1 MIKNHVCYQEYRKG
15 KTIVRTGTHGTST
28 FLIKK
33 GKLEVFI
40 TDVDGNKKVL
50 ESLKEIDLFSEMA
63 LISNDA
69 SFTSVIA
76 LEGCELAILTR
87 DKYLLLPDDNL
98 AALRLKKLMIER
110 KKRVSDFR

>member
-1 MIKNHVCYQEYRKG
+1 M
-15 KTIVRTGTHGTST
+15 
-28 FLIKK
+28 
-33 GKLEVFI
+33 
-40 TDVDGNKKVL
+40 DGNKKVL

-87 DKYLLLPDDNL
+87 DKYLLLPDYNP
-98 AALRLKKLMIER
+98 AALRLKKLMIEH
-110 KKRVSDFR
+110 KKKGQ

>member
-1 MIKNHVCYQEYRKG
+1 M
-15 KTIVRTGTHGTST
+15 
-28 FLIKK
+28 
-33 GKLEVFI
+33 
-40 TDVDGNKKVL
+40 DGNKKVL

-69 SFTSVIA
+69 SFSSVIA

-87 DKYLLLPDDNL
+87 DKYLLLPDDNP

-110 KKRVSDFR
+110 KKRASDFR

>member
-1 MIKNHVCYQEYRKG
+1 
-15 KTIVRTGTHGTST
+15 
-28 FLIKK
+28 
-33 GKLEVFI
+33 
-40 TDVDGNKKVL
+40 VDGNKKVL

-87 DKYLLLPDDNL
+87 VKYLLLPDDNP
-98 AALRLKKLMIER
+98 ATLRLKKLMIER
-110 KKRVSDFR
+110 KKRASDFR

>member
-1 MIKNHVCYQEYRKG
+1 
-15 KTIVRTGTHGTST
+15 
-28 FLIKK
+28 
-33 GKLEVFI
+33 
-40 TDVDGNKKVL
+40 VDGNKKVL
-50 ESLKEIDLFSEMA
+50 ESLIEIDLFIEMA

>member
-1 MIKNHVCYQEYRKG
+1 M
-15 KTIVRTGTHGTST
+15 
-28 FLIKK
+28 
-33 GKLEVFI
+33 
-40 TDVDGNKKVL
+40 DGNKKVL

-63 LISNDA
+63 LISNDE

-87 DKYLLLPDDNL
+87 DKYLLLPDDNP

-110 KKRVSDFR
+110 KKRASDFR

>member
-1 MIKNHVCYQEYRKG
+1 M
-15 KTIVRTGTHGTST
+15 
-28 FLIKK
+28 
-33 GKLEVFI
+33 
-40 TDVDGNKKVL
+40 DGNKKVL
-50 ESLKEIDLFSEMA
+50 ESLKEIDLFSEMT

-87 DKYLLLPDDNL
+87 DKYLLLPDDNP

-110 KKRVSDFR
+110 EKRASDFR